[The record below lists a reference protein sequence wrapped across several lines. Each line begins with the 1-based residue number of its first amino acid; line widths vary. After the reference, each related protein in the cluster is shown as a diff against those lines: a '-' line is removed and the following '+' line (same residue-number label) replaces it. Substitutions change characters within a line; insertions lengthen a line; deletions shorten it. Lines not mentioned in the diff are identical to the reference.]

1 MTHLIPAKLGK
12 KKKRKNASC
21 KHVFLG
27 PSFKKLLVYTF
38 QPFPKTRN
46 HTVLFSFSR
55 SHTQPV
61 PPVLPFHFAPS
72 GNRKLRLWDDFKKT
86 WVVSSCLLTDLS
98 PPPPKKKKK
107 NGRIFS
113 EALVAFPR
121 RKKTHI
127 PPPEKTK
134 RCVPALPFLG
144 GGPFPL
150 AMVDVRQPGFV
161 KPRFFFVG
169 WKAQWV
175 GSSQIHQQVGER

>member
-1 MTHLIPAKLGK
+1 MQVANMFSSAQVSKSCWFTPSSHSQKLEIIPFYSHFPARTPSLFHL
-12 KKKRKNASC
+12 
-21 KHVFLG
+21 F
-27 PSFKKLLVYTF
+27 
-38 QPFPKTRN
+38 
-46 HTVLFSFSR
+46 
-55 SHTQPV
+55 
-61 PPVLPFHFAPS
+61 FHFILLHLEI
-72 GNRKLRLWDDFKKT
+72 GNCVFGMILKKHGWFLAVCLRI
-86 WVVSSCLLTDLS
+86 SLL
-98 PPPPKKKKK
+98 PPQKKKK